1 VAEPDGGGRTRALPV
16 RWATAFGRFWW
27 EFLIGDTP
35 ELFVG
40 AVAAI
45 AVVALVC
52 LDHSL
57 RTVAAVLLPT
67 LVAALLAGSVWKAS
81 RRDGA

>member
-1 VAEPDGGGRTRALPV
+1 MGEGRGPDRRPAPL
-16 RWATAFGRFWW
+16 RWAAAFGRFWW

-40 AVAAI
+40 AVAVV

-52 LDHSL
+52 VRPGA
-57 RTVAAVLLPT
+57 RTLAAYLLPL
-67 LVAALLAGSVWKAS
+67 LVTTVLALSVWKAS
-81 RRDGA
+81 RRAS

>member
-1 VAEPDGGGRTRALPV
+1 MGEGRGPDARSAPL
-16 RWATAFGRFWW
+16 RWAAAFGRFWW

-40 AVAAI
+40 AVAVV

-52 LDHSL
+52 LRPAA
-57 RTVAAVLLPT
+57 RTFAAYLMPVLVT
-67 LVAALLAGSVWKAS
+67 LVVALSVWKAS
-81 RRDGA
+81 RRTS

>member
-1 VAEPDGGGRTRALPV
+1 MAESPPAADGPSLRRGARAL
-16 RWATAFGRFWW
+16 GRFWW

-40 AVAAI
+40 AV
-45 AVVALVC
+45 VGVALVGLVC

-57 RTVAAVLLPT
+57 RTLAVLLLPLWT
-67 LVAALLAGSVWKAS
+67 AGLLGISLWRAKSRAGT
-81 RRDGA
+81 R